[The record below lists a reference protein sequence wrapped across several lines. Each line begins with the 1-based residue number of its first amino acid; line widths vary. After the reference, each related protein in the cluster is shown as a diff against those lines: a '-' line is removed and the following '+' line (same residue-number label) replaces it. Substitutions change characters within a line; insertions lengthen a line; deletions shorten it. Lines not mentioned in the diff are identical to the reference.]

1 MNTDELHQKGS
12 EKPNGLLKH
21 WNGYDGLA
29 QWLALSPQSSNL
41 MFNSGLFCV
50 EFTCFSFC
58 ACLVFL
64 QALWF
69 PATLRRHAGAMHGS
83 KTCLTTNFSHKL
95 NVSILN

>member
-50 EFTCFSFC
+50 AFTCSSC
-58 ACLVFL
+58 VVFL
-64 QALWF
+64 QVLWLL
-69 PATLRRHAGAMHGS
+69 ATLRRHAGAMHGS
-83 KTCLTTNFSHKL
+83 KT
-95 NVSILN
+95 